1 MAVGRMPDRAPLGAA
16 AATTAAAAA
25 AGDAQP
31 SKPAHIALALTFASP
46 LFSLRS
52 LAMLLGGLYAGALLA
67 LLTSRRAQSLLV
79 YLHWLRP
86 PAALAPLDTL
96 APYRLDAVGRV
107 VSAGHLRGW
116 HLLPPGPPFAP
127 PHTTDDDDG
136 TTLDRTARDCFFD
149 EEMRRHPNTRVVIF
163 FHGNSGTRAFPF
175 KRVDMLRLLGT
186 SLHAHVVTFDY
197 TGFGDSPGRPSEEQF
212 YKDAYSVYRWV
223 ADRTSSSAQIVL
235 YGQSLGTF
243 AASHLAST
251 VCPHVGQEDENTPWL
266 HRNEEEN
273 SSSSSKACHKLRA
286 VVLDAPPACLY
297 DASMSHAS
305 VALFR
310 TMPFM
315 RRITRAVLHES
326 HDSLKHCSMIAAPL
340 LILHGE
346 KDSLIPIDQGRRIHA
361 AAVQAG
367 NKHAFFVPFPNA
379 GHNDVNAA
387 SNYPRVL
394 SEFVS
399 KFAASPPCRACCTNT
414 DLVQL

>member
-1 MAVGRMPDRAPLGAA
+1 MTKKYGGLRQRAGVPGGMPDGATLGAA
-16 AATTAAAAA
+16 GVAVDNR
-25 AGDAQP
+25 GP
-31 SKPAHIALALTFASP
+31 GPAPVALALTFASP

-67 LLTSRRAQSLLV
+67 LLTSRRAQGLLV

-86 PAALAPLDTL
+86 PALLAPLDTL

-107 VSAGHLRGW
+107 INAGHLRGW

-127 PHTTDDDDG
+127 PHASD
-136 TTLDRTARDCFFD
+136 DRTFDSTRDRFFD

-197 TGFGDSPGRPSEEQF
+197 TGFGDSPGRPSEEQL
-212 YKDAYSVYRWV
+212 YKDAYNVYKWV

-243 AASHLAST
+243 AVSHLAST
-251 VCPHVGQEDENTPWL
+251 VCPHAGEDEETPAL
-266 HRNEEEN
+266 DSNDEN
-273 SSSSSKACHKLRA
+273 SNRACHKLRA

-310 TMPFM
+310 AMPFM
-315 RRITRAVLHES
+315 RRITRAILHES

-361 AAVQAG
+361 AAIQAG

-387 SNYPRVL
+387 SNYLLVL

-399 KFAASPPCRACCTNT
+399 KFVASPPCRACSANT